1 MGRTPDP
8 TRKPELLAQILDYV
22 ATEPLSRMTFRSLAS
37 ALGVSTYSFVYH
49 FGSRREMIDAILE
62 ESVRLQR
69 EVLEGVDVLAFDRD
83 QLVAWY
89 KEAFRYSLRD
99 ANRTGLRLQFEAG
112 SLESVDPDIGRHMTD
127 AFASWLRLIDNWL
140 IDHGVEADRAS
151 TLANWISDTTLGL
164 HFGYLMT
171 GNRERT
177 IAAFD
182 VFIEAFMRAAL
193 DS

>member
-1 MGRTPDP
+1 
-8 TRKPELLAQILDYV
+8 
-22 ATEPLSRMTFRSLAS
+22 MTFRSLAS

-49 FGSRREMIDAILE
+49 FGSRREMIDAILA
-62 ESVRLQR
+62 ESVRLQQ
-69 EVLEGVDVLAFDRD
+69 EVLEGVDLLAFDRQ
-83 QLVAWY
+83 QLTAWY

-112 SLESVDPDIGRHMTD
+112 ALEAVDPDIGKRITD
-127 AFASWLRLIDNWL
+127 SFAKWLSILENWL

-171 GNRERT
+171 GDRERT
-177 IAAFD
+177 IEAFD
-182 VFIEAFMRAAL
+182 VFIGAFMREAL
-193 DS
+193 DT